1 MLNSTFSATTARS
14 SACSA
19 GSASARARLPAPS
32 RKGWVAI
39 RRVWTSY
46 PASATARFAP
56 LRKAS
61 AASGPS
67 VSAGLRR
74 VVPAV
79 IVRLRNPRP
88 APGPDADR
96 GDGERLGDLRGE
108 RRGDQLEHDRE
119 RAGVL

>member
-1 MLNSTFSATTARS
+1 MLNSTLSATTARS
-14 SACSA
+14 SACSD

-79 IVRLRNPRP
+79 MVRIRN
-88 APGPDADR
+88 PGPDADR